1 MLNMK
6 KKNAITLLALVLTI
20 VILLLLAA
28 IAIQMTLGE
37 NGLIAKST
45 QAQKEQAKAELYDTE
60 KQSYT
65 RLSLQAVENKMPKPD
80 VEEVLTTEE
89 FTAKYNVVGGNITD
103 KKGTVIDTKE
113 AVLDMLKIKYI
124 VPTSEL
130 EEEVEE
136 ATPSTPTPTPTPE
149 ETTPIPTPTPEET
162 TPVAPWSK
170 TVAGFTIAEEDRYK
184 TILKFR
190 VLGEKA
196 KIKFYG
202 TFKIDYGDGTTRTL
216 TGSSS
221 NSSEVKE
228 FNRGEYV
235 FKIAEYDN
243 TCKFHLED
251 DEENGE
257 FEVEVI
263 YWGDIGKN
271 TFLDIE
277 HISKIYEPEPDKI
290 FVAYIKAKFSEIP
303 EWLFEK
309 KVTATLSSAFWHC
322 DNIRSIPENLF
333 EKCINVKE
341 FRTTFYDCRNITSIP
356 ENLFK
361 HNVNVTHFNRTFD
374 SCGGLTSIPENL
386 FKYNVNV
393 TSFRETFDHCDNITS
408 IPEKLFKYNVNAI
421 EFNKT
426 FSDLDSITS
435 IPENLFKYN
444 VNATDFTGVFRGC
457 YSIRS
462 IPENLFKYNVNAINF
477 KTAFM
482 LCTYLASIP
491 ENLFQYNTK
500 SEIFYETFS
509 HCPSLSII
517 PNKIIEYA
525 KANGR
530 KATGMFYNSDRASN
544 YNSLPDY
551 MKHS

>member
-1 MLNMK
+1 MLNIK

-20 VILLLLAA
+20 VIMLLLAA

-37 NGLIAKST
+37 NGLIVKST
-45 QAQKEQAKAELYDTE
+45 QAQKEQAKAELYDTA

-65 RLSLQAVENKMPKPD
+65 RLSLQAIENKMPKPG

-103 KKGTVIDTKE
+103 KKGTIIDTKE
-113 AVLDMLKIKYI
+113 AVLDMLKTKYI

-149 ETTPIPTPTPEET
+149 ETTPTP

-196 KIKFYG
+196 KIMFHG
-202 TFKIDYGDGTTRTL
+202 TFKIDYGDGTTKTL
-216 TGSSS
+216 TGTSS

-228 FNRGEYV
+228 FNRGEYI

-243 TCKFHLED
+243 TCKFGLMDYERH
-251 DEENGE
+251 GE

-263 YWGDIGKN
+263 YWGDIDKN
-271 TFLDIE
+271 TSLNLD
-277 HISKIYEPEPDKI
+277 HVSKIYEPEPDKM
-290 FVAYIKAKFSEIP
+290 FVAYNKAKFSEIP

-309 KVTATLSSAFWHC
+309 KATATMSSAFWRC

-341 FRTTFYDCRNITSIP
+341 FKSTFYECSNITSIP

-361 HNVNVTHFNRTFD
+361 HNVNATHFTETF
-374 SCGGLTSIPENL
+374 SWCRGLTSIPENL
-386 FKYNVNV
+386 FKYNVNA
-393 TSFRETFDHCDNITS
+393 TSFRKTFHYCDNITS
-408 IPEKLFKYNVNAI
+408 IPENLFKYNVNTTD
-421 EFNKT
+421 FTKT
-426 FSDLDSITS
+426 FEDLSSIIS

-444 VNATDFTGVFRGC
+444 VNATDFTGVFHGC
-457 YSIRS
+457 TLIRN

-477 KTAFM
+477 QTSFKY
-482 LCTYLASIP
+482 CTYLASIP

-509 HCPSLSII
+509 HCPSVSII
-517 PNKIIEYA
+517 PNKIIEHA

-530 KATGMFYNSDRASN
+530 KATGMFYSSDRASN
-544 YNSLPDY
+544 YNSLPTY
-551 MKHS
+551 MKYSYF